1 MDILAATFCGIYA
14 GNISGTNLLTTL
26 SNYPD
31 ISRGG
36 SYGAILALLAA
47 DSNEYSLPADGINT
61 RATLRSVILSA
72 QNEDGGFCLTKGEES
87 SPFLTACALTALS
100 RYSSMDEVRQAVQEG
115 FPICHRS
122 NRQTKFCRNGRIF
135 QRTHNRSSFNG
146 FMRCRD
152 FTGQC

>member
-1 MDILAATFCGIYA
+1 MRETYP
-14 GNISGTNLLTTL
+14 GTNLLTTL

-72 QNEDGGFCLTKGEES
+72 QNEDGGFCLTKGGGKLPVFDRLCADSLVALQQHGRGPPSGSGGFSYLS
-87 SPFLTACALTALS
+87 SIQQT
-100 RYSSMDEVRQAVQEG
+100 DEVLPERKDIPAHAQQEQ
-115 FPICHRS
+115 F
-122 NRQTKFCRNGRIF
+122 
-135 QRTHNRSSFNG
+135 
-146 FMRCRD
+146 
-152 FTGQC
+152 